1 MSEWTSIA
9 QPMRYLVELDAPLTV
24 RRERGLLVE
33 GDVNANAFVL
43 EINQTKGKPADLTD
57 CTVYLHFIRPDKLA
71 APPIE
76 ATLEGNIAT
85 AELTKTCYR
94 VSGMYG
100 AFVTIKKNGKERTI
114 LKTVGDI
121 LSTSNDGMVDEEGVF
136 PTTEELLQMMA
147 ELEQAIKDAEAAA
160 TNANAAAGNA
170 NTSASKADAAAANAN
185 KWANAEANAA
195 SLSAESQPTVDVTEK
210 DGSKVLSFGIPA
222 GKTPNITFRV
232 ATGEP
237 GTQVQIAQS
246 GTAENPIIDLTIPR
260 GDTGAVEGID
270 YYAGS
275 PAALGTASP
284 GKANGV
290 ARGDHVHP
298 MPSAADVG
306 ARPSTWMPTAA
317 DVGARPSTWMPTAA
331 DVGARPNTWT
341 PSAADVGALAANGT
355 AADSA
360 MLGGK
365 PPEYYT
371 SSASEVVWENASPT
385 SEFAAQTVS
394 LDLSDA
400 KHIEIV
406 TDERSNY
413 DTYFCITRIPV
424 DGNKY
429 TIQSLGNMGTAFR
442 FVTATATGVVF
453 GEGNTATPTPSDSG
467 WAYGTLNYLV
477 VPMKITKIV

>member
-1 MSEWTSIA
+1 MAEPYKHIYKVDLN
-9 QPMRYLVELDAPLTV
+9 QPLKRFDVGEILAKGNEKANRFEVNVYRDGIEVALAGYTVSGYFTKPDEETIRVKGTAAGNVACVEPSKSCYAYDGAFSLAINI
-24 RRERGLLVE
+24 E
-33 GDVNANAFVL
+33 GDGFTGTVAVFDGLIVRTTTDNIVDGDRVIYGL
-43 EINQTKGKPADLTD
+43 EDL
-57 CTVYLHFIRPDKLA
+57 LA
-71 APPIE
+71 QIA
-76 ATLEGNIAT
+76 AT
-85 AELTKTCYR
+85 
-94 VSGMYG
+94 
-100 AFVTIKKNGKERTI
+100 
-114 LKTVGDI
+114 
-121 LSTSNDGMVDEEGVF
+121 
-136 PTTEELLQMMA
+136 
-147 ELEQAIKDAEAAA
+147 EAAA
-160 TNANAAAGNA
+160 NNANTAAANA
-170 NTSASKADAAAANAN
+170 NTSANNADTAAANAN

-195 SLSAESQPTVDVTEK
+195 SLSAESKPTVDVTEK
-210 DGSKVLSFGIPA
+210 DGKKVLSFGIPA

-237 GTQVQIAQS
+237 GTQVQIAKS

-275 PAALGTASP
+275 PAALGTAMP
-284 GKANGV
+284 GTANGV